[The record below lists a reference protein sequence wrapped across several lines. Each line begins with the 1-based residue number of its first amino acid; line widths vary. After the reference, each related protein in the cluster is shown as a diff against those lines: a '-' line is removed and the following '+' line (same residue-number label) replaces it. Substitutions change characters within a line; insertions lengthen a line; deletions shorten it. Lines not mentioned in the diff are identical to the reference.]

1 MYKILSCSG
10 ADDSIALSSLEEEVA
25 EAIDKGWVPDGG
37 VSICC
42 ASFSGGSIRY
52 TAAQSVVKLG
62 FTDTAEA
69 ATERSLKSVVK
80 GHGND
85 TVEKQL
91 ITGSTTDAEPKKI
104 IVGPD
109 SIGKFHDSNF

>member
-1 MYKILSCSG
+1 MYKILSCTG
-10 ADDSIALSSLEEEVA
+10 TDDTIVLSSLEKEVA
-25 EAIDKGWVPDGG
+25 EAIDKGWMPDGG
-37 VSICC
+37 VSLCC
-42 ASFSGGSIRY
+42 ASFSGGNIRY
-52 TAAQSVVKLG
+52 TAAQSVVKIGLEN
-62 FTDTAEA
+62 TSE
-69 ATERSLKSVVK
+69 EKPLKSVVK

-85 TVEKQL
+85 TVEKQI

>member
-1 MYKILSCSG
+1 MYKILSCTG
-10 ADDSIALSSLEEEVA
+10 TDDTIVLSSLEKEVA
-25 EAIDKGWVPDGG
+25 EAINKGWMPDGG
-37 VSICC
+37 VSLCC
-42 ASFSGGSIRY
+42 ASFSGGSIKY

-85 TVEKQL
+85 TVEKL